1 MSKNPGKSQSTF
13 AILVT
18 YLAILGY
25 YLAILAPYE
34 DKIAPNIQYIHN
46 MYRKR
51 VAWANTLSKLRD
63 LCGG

>member
-1 MSKNPGKSQSTF
+1 VSKNPGKLKPTF

-34 DKIAPNIQYIHN
+34 DKIAPNIQYIT
-46 MYRKR
+46 YIGKR
-51 VAWANTLSKLRD
+51 VAWANTLSKLRA

>member
-1 MSKNPGKSQSTF
+1 MSKNPGKSKPT
-13 AILVT
+13 
-18 YLAILGY
+18 LAILGY
-25 YLAILAPYE
+25 YLAILAPYEDNLFPSE

-51 VAWANTLSKLRD
+51 VAWANTLSKLRT